1 MAWNLVAPNTWKNDR
16 SDYVIEYDPDY
27 SQYVIRSMDGNYT
40 IPFDDIFNNP
50 VFPVDFSQVTVLG
63 KHFRAEGTNTPGT
76 PGFSF
81 QGDIN
86 TGFYRVSEDTIG
98 ISIGGNK
105 VSEINNFG
113 VLNGTPGTDKR
124 NVIKSTFQILNTGS
138 NLNCASSSYVSTG
151 YGFSYTPL
159 NANSTLRIKFFLSI
173 HHGYGS
179 MNQAGSNSL
188 LRIYEHTSIP
198 SIGSAVQGTA
208 RTGDLYTGEA
218 QGFPA
223 SGYFYSTTAHQ
234 IALIEVPA
242 INTNLRNYYLAFK
255 STNAS
260 ANHMLYTATGNHSG
274 YLIEELL

>member
-16 SDYVIEYDPDY
+16 SNYVIEYDPDY
-27 SQYVIRSMDGNYT
+27 SQYVIRSMDGDYT

-113 VLNGTPGTDKR
+113 VLNGIPGTDFRNLIKR
-124 NVIKSTFQILNTGS
+124 QFGQIGTGS
-138 NLNCASSSYVSTG
+138 PVCTSSSILSSG
-151 YGFSYTPL
+151 FGFSYTPL
-159 NANSTLRIKFFLSI
+159 RSDSFLNIRFFLTTRVS
-173 HHGYGS
+173 YGS
-179 MNQAGSNSL
+179 IGVNNTNSGFL
-188 LRIYEHTSIP
+188 YIYSHTSIP
-198 SIGSAVQGTA
+198 SGGATALGTQKNKYF
-208 RTGDLYTGEA
+208 L
-218 QGFPA
+218 
-223 SGYFYSTTAHQ
+223 GYAGLYSTYAYENVSHSNFN
-234 IALIEVPA
+234 LLELSG
-242 INTNLRNYYLAFK
+242 NTNARSYYLGFNNGLANG
-255 STNAS
+255 STSFNPNNDPS
-260 ANHMLYTATGNHSG
+260 INMG
-274 YLIEELL
+274 YIIEEYI